1 MLIKGMFGGFQ
12 TRDLEKQY
20 TKTLFFLLYS
30 LQNAVCNILGKCLP
44 GLIGAF

>member
-12 TRDLEKQY
+12 TRELEKQY

-30 LQNAVCNILGKCLP
+30 LQNAVCNILGKCPVLC
-44 GLIGAF
+44 